1 MFHKNLGFGLQ
12 VQSHKFIPLVYQI
25 ASRLG
30 SSKDAPGPRSFQ
42 SALTC
47 LLKKLAIEHPYH
59 TMYQLLALSNGD
71 RVKDNQRGKTSFVV
85 DLEKKHA
92 AEDLLM
98 SLTTHHR
105 QLLTQMKQMVEIYI
119 RLAELETTKEDTNK
133 KITVPRDVRSI
144 RQLELV
150 CLLHIPPVLI
160 NLCLVGLSCG

>member
-1 MFHKNLGFGLQ
+1 
-12 VQSHKFIPLVYQI
+12 
-25 ASRLG
+25 
-30 SSKDAPGPRSFQ
+30 
-42 SALTC
+42 
-47 LLKKLAIEHPYH
+47 
-59 TMYQLLALSNGD
+59 
-71 RVKDNQRGKTSFVV
+71 VKDNQRGKTSFVV

-133 KITVPRDVRSI
+133 KIAVPRDVRSI

-150 CLLHIPPVLI
+150 CLLHIPPMLI

>member
-1 MFHKNLGFGLQ
+1 
-12 VQSHKFIPLVYQI
+12 
-25 ASRLG
+25 
-30 SSKDAPGPRSFQ
+30 
-42 SALTC
+42 
-47 LLKKLAIEHPYH
+47 LKKLAIEHPYH

-119 RLAELETTKEDTNK
+119 RLAELETTKEVQL
-133 KITVPRDVRSI
+133 ITGLAILFIGVGS
-144 RQLELV
+144 
-150 CLLHIPPVLI
+150 CLPLI
-160 NLCLVGLSCG
+160 LI

>member
-1 MFHKNLGFGLQ
+1 MFHNNLGFELQ

-133 KITVPRDVRSI
+133 KIAVPRDVRSI